1 MAIFLDTRVSL
12 HSGLYW
18 SNDERCGGD
27 DWIYKTWKAPV
38 KSSPPTN
45 PHQAFYRQGALP
57 VAQQCQCTHSLSIH
71 FKGHFPGE
79 PGLALVLLKLRMV
92 EVVVTTGDISRA
104 KLQSNHR
111 NQQTKT

>member
-1 MAIFLDTRVSL
+1 MRDVVMTTGSIRHGKLQSNRHHQQTHTKLFTGRVLFLL
-12 HSGLYW
+12 
-18 SNDERCGGD
+18 
-27 DWIYKTWKAPV
+27 P
-38 KSSPPTN
+38 SSVNAHT
-45 PHQAFYRQGALP
+45 
-57 VAQQCQCTHSLSIH
+57 LSIH

-79 PGLALVLLKLRMV
+79 PGLAPVLLKLRMV